1 VPELEAKV
9 TTLLGLERTRALRN
23 DLEAIRRT
31 VRSDTTAESWMLN
44 RSGVIDRVA
53 RRVTEAS
60 TLAAIDDQVIDAAQ
74 TKTPKQLQVWLL
86 RLLQSGR

>member
-1 VPELEAKV
+1 
-9 TTLLGLERTRALRN
+9 
-23 DLEAIRRT
+23 
-31 VRSDTTAESWMLN
+31 MLN